1 MTRGHRIAA
10 LALAALVAVVAFVA
24 LRPEDEAS
32 HRRQASN
39 RWGREDHGC
48 REAVSAAG
56 SQGRACLFH
65 DPPSRRRARR
75 RAAGDL
81 ARAGRHGP
89 HRGALGPAR

>member
-24 LRPEDEAS
+24 PTPRGRGLE

-48 REAVSAAG
+48 R
-56 SQGRACLFH
+56 
-65 DPPSRRRARR
+65 
-75 RAAGDL
+75 
-81 ARAGRHGP
+81 
-89 HRGALGPAR
+89 